1 MSNKEEILKLL
12 SGNRPP
18 CLETLRGNVTG
29 FDEKEKTVTMEFD
42 AIPEF
47 CHSEAQIV
55 QGGFITGMLDASMA
69 HLVIILEEFKYNPV
83 SLDINVSFI
92 RPAHP
97 GLLIVKSRVLRM
109 GKSIAFMYATMK
121 QGEEMAA
128 SATSTLKLIPVSKR
142 PL

>member
-1 MSNKEEILKLL
+1 MLGLI
-12 SGNRPP
+12 
-18 CLETLRGNVTG
+18 ETLRGNVTG
-29 FDEKEKTVTMEFD
+29 MLDWLILFDEKEKTVTMEFD
-42 AIPEF
+42 ALQFQSFVIQK
-47 CHSEAQIV
+47 HKLYRRH
-55 QGGFITGMLDASMA
+55 GGFVTGMLDASMA

-121 QGEEMAA
+121 QGEEMVA
-128 SATSTLKLIPVSKR
+128 SATSTLKLIPV
-142 PL
+142 

>member
-1 MSNKEEILKLL
+1 MGNKEEILKML
-12 SGNRPP
+12 SGNKPP

-55 QGGFITGMLDASMA
+55 QGGFITGMLDSTMA
-69 HLVIILEEFKYNPV
+69 HLVIALVKFQSNPV
-83 SLDINVSFI
+83 SLDINVSFVA
-92 RPAHP
+92 PAHP
-97 GLLIVKSRVLRM
+97 GLMTAKSKIVRM
-109 GKSIAFMYATMK
+109 GKSIVFAYATMK
-121 QGEEMAA
+121 QNDEMIA
-128 SATSTLKLIPVSKR
+128 SATSTIKLLPTSKR

>member
-1 MSNKEEILKLL
+1 
-12 SGNRPP
+12 
-18 CLETLRGNVTG
+18 
-29 FDEKEKTVTMEFD
+29 
-42 AIPEF
+42 
-47 CHSEAQIV
+47 
-55 QGGFITGMLDASMA
+55 MLDASMA

-121 QGEEMAA
+121 QGEEMVA